1 MSWFRLDDKFHSNQK
16 VIAARNAA
24 VGLYVR
30 CGTWSADQGTEGRI
44 PSHVALMFGTKAE
57 IARVSAAGLWQ
68 PTDYGYLIRDYLEY
82 NLSNDEVGERREK
95 RAEAGRAGG
104 IKSGESRRSKREAS
118 ASDSGKQ
125 IEANTNPDPTR
136 PDPTP
141 LVPVVDELD
150 DSTCDVL
157 RGAAVMYAEWKFASN
172 PSACKGLPSKYKAGI
187 VANMRAR
194 HQQAIVAHLG
204 NTTAAFGADVQR
216 HTFADLAAR
225 ADDQA
230 GAFAAIFQ
238 VLRHLSHSGVG
249 EDHTARANLCP
260 PCHHGVRLH
269 LDPVAQ
275 GDIGADHTERPNMH
289 PRAQT
294 RRRIND

>member
-82 NLSNDEVGERREK
+82 NLSNDEAGERREK

-141 LVPVVDELD
+141 LVPVVDGLD
-150 DSTCDVL
+150 DPTCDVL
-157 RGAAVMYAEWKFASN
+157 RAAAVMYAEWKFASN

-187 VANMRAR
+187 VANGLTEQAAELSAYIER
-194 HQQAIVAHLG
+194 HPNATAADIASKVLGVRGLG
-204 NTTAAFGADVQR
+204 NTTTPPAPDWHANPHCEHCDGSGIARLDDIGQGTYGPCECRRTEPYPDADVIEMR
-216 HTFADLAAR
+216 WA
-225 ADDQA
+225 
-230 GAFAAIFQ
+230 
-238 VLRHLSHSGVG
+238 
-249 EDHTARANLCP
+249 
-260 PCHHGVRLH
+260 
-269 LDPVAQ
+269 
-275 GDIGADHTERPNMH
+275 
-289 PRAQT
+289 
-294 RRRIND
+294 

>member
-187 VANMRAR
+187 VANVLTEQAAELSAYIER
-194 HQQAIVAHLG
+194 HPNATAADIASKVLGVRGLG
-204 NTTAAFGADVQR
+204 NTTTPPAPDWHANPHCEHCDGSGIARLDDIGQGTYGPCECRRTEPYPDADVIEMR
-216 HTFADLAAR
+216 WA
-225 ADDQA
+225 
-230 GAFAAIFQ
+230 
-238 VLRHLSHSGVG
+238 
-249 EDHTARANLCP
+249 
-260 PCHHGVRLH
+260 
-269 LDPVAQ
+269 
-275 GDIGADHTERPNMH
+275 
-289 PRAQT
+289 
-294 RRRIND
+294 

>member
-187 VANMRAR
+187 VANVLTEQAAELSAYIER
-194 HQQAIVAHLG
+194 HPNATAADIASKVLGVPGLG
-204 NTTAAFGADVQR
+204 NTTTPPAPDWHANPHCEHCDGSGIARLDDIGQGTYGPCECRRTEPYPDADVIEMR
-216 HTFADLAAR
+216 WA
-225 ADDQA
+225 
-230 GAFAAIFQ
+230 
-238 VLRHLSHSGVG
+238 
-249 EDHTARANLCP
+249 
-260 PCHHGVRLH
+260 
-269 LDPVAQ
+269 
-275 GDIGADHTERPNMH
+275 
-289 PRAQT
+289 
-294 RRRIND
+294 

>member
-187 VANMRAR
+187 VANVLTEQAAELSAYIER
-194 HQQAIVAHLG
+194 HPNATAADIASKVLGVRGLG
-204 NTTAAFGADVQR
+204 NTTTPPAPDWDANPHCEHCDGSGIARLDDIGQGTYGPCECRRTEPYPDADVIEMR
-216 HTFADLAAR
+216 WA
-225 ADDQA
+225 
-230 GAFAAIFQ
+230 
-238 VLRHLSHSGVG
+238 
-249 EDHTARANLCP
+249 
-260 PCHHGVRLH
+260 
-269 LDPVAQ
+269 
-275 GDIGADHTERPNMH
+275 
-289 PRAQT
+289 
-294 RRRIND
+294 

>member
-1 MSWFRLDDKFHSNQK
+1 MTWFRLDDKFHSNQK
-16 VIAARNAA
+16 AIAARNAA

-68 PTDYGYLIRDYLEY
+68 PPDYGYLIRDYLEY

-187 VANMRAR
+187 VANVLTEQAAELSAYIER
-194 HQQAIVAHLG
+194 HPNATAADIAGRVLGVPGLG
-204 NTTAAFGADVQR
+204 NTTTPPAPDWHANPHCEHCDGSGIARLDDIGQGTYGPCECRRTEPYPDADVIEMR
-216 HTFADLAAR
+216 WA
-225 ADDQA
+225 
-230 GAFAAIFQ
+230 
-238 VLRHLSHSGVG
+238 
-249 EDHTARANLCP
+249 
-260 PCHHGVRLH
+260 
-269 LDPVAQ
+269 
-275 GDIGADHTERPNMH
+275 
-289 PRAQT
+289 
-294 RRRIND
+294 

>member
-82 NLSNDEVGERREK
+82 NLSNEEVADRRDK

-125 IEANTNPDPTR
+125 NEANTNPDPTR

-150 DSTCDVL
+150 DSTCVVL

-172 PSACKGLPSKYKAGI
+172 PSACKGLSSKYKAGI
-187 VANMRAR
+187 VANVLTEQAAELSAYIKR
-194 HQQAIVAHLG
+194 HPNATAADIAGRVLGVPGLG
-204 NTTAAFGADVQR
+204 NTTPPPAPDWHADPHCEHCDGSGIARLDDIGQGTYGPCECRRPEPYPDADVIEMR
-216 HTFADLAAR
+216 WA
-225 ADDQA
+225 
-230 GAFAAIFQ
+230 
-238 VLRHLSHSGVG
+238 
-249 EDHTARANLCP
+249 
-260 PCHHGVRLH
+260 
-269 LDPVAQ
+269 
-275 GDIGADHTERPNMH
+275 
-289 PRAQT
+289 
-294 RRRIND
+294 

>member
-187 VANMRAR
+187 VANVLTEQAAELSAYIER
-194 HQQAIVAHLG
+194 HPNATAADIASKVLGVRGLG
-204 NTTAAFGADVQR
+204 NTTTPPAPDWHANPHCEHCDGSGIARLDDIGQGTYGQCECRRTEPYPDADVIEMR
-216 HTFADLAAR
+216 WA
-225 ADDQA
+225 
-230 GAFAAIFQ
+230 
-238 VLRHLSHSGVG
+238 
-249 EDHTARANLCP
+249 
-260 PCHHGVRLH
+260 
-269 LDPVAQ
+269 
-275 GDIGADHTERPNMH
+275 
-289 PRAQT
+289 
-294 RRRIND
+294 

>member
-187 VANMRAR
+187 VANVLTEQAAELSAYIER
-194 HQQAIVAHLG
+194 HPNATAADIASKVLGVRGLG
-204 NTTAAFGADVQR
+204 NTTTPPAPDWHANPHCEHCDGSGIARLDDIGQGTYGPCECRRTEPYPDADVIEMR
-216 HTFADLAAR
+216 WT
-225 ADDQA
+225 
-230 GAFAAIFQ
+230 
-238 VLRHLSHSGVG
+238 
-249 EDHTARANLCP
+249 
-260 PCHHGVRLH
+260 
-269 LDPVAQ
+269 
-275 GDIGADHTERPNMH
+275 
-289 PRAQT
+289 
-294 RRRIND
+294 

>member
-187 VANMRAR
+187 VANVLTEQAAELSAYIER
-194 HQQAIVAHLG
+194 HPNATAADIASKVLG
-204 NTTAAFGADVQR
+204 VRGLRNTTTPPAPDWHANPHCEHCDGSGIARLDDIGQGTYGPCECRRTEPYPDADVIEMR
-216 HTFADLAAR
+216 WA
-225 ADDQA
+225 
-230 GAFAAIFQ
+230 
-238 VLRHLSHSGVG
+238 
-249 EDHTARANLCP
+249 
-260 PCHHGVRLH
+260 
-269 LDPVAQ
+269 
-275 GDIGADHTERPNMH
+275 
-289 PRAQT
+289 
-294 RRRIND
+294 

>member
-187 VANMRAR
+187 VANVLTEQAAELSAYIER
-194 HQQAIVAHLG
+194 HPNATAADIASKVLGVRGLG
-204 NTTAAFGADVQR
+204 NTTTPPAPDWHANPHCEHCDGSGIARLDDIGQGTYGPCECRRPEPYPDADVIEMR
-216 HTFADLAAR
+216 WA
-225 ADDQA
+225 
-230 GAFAAIFQ
+230 
-238 VLRHLSHSGVG
+238 
-249 EDHTARANLCP
+249 
-260 PCHHGVRLH
+260 
-269 LDPVAQ
+269 
-275 GDIGADHTERPNMH
+275 
-289 PRAQT
+289 
-294 RRRIND
+294 

>member
-82 NLSNDEVGERREK
+82 TLSNDEVGERREK

-187 VANMRAR
+187 VANVLTEQAAELSAYIER
-194 HQQAIVAHLG
+194 HPNATAADIASKVLGVRGLG
-204 NTTAAFGADVQR
+204 NTTTPPAPDWHANPHCEHCDGSGIARLDDIGQGTYGPCECRRTEPYPDADVIEMR
-216 HTFADLAAR
+216 WA
-225 ADDQA
+225 
-230 GAFAAIFQ
+230 
-238 VLRHLSHSGVG
+238 
-249 EDHTARANLCP
+249 
-260 PCHHGVRLH
+260 
-269 LDPVAQ
+269 
-275 GDIGADHTERPNMH
+275 
-289 PRAQT
+289 
-294 RRRIND
+294 

>member
-136 PDPTP
+136 PDQTP

-187 VANMRAR
+187 VANVLTEQAAELSAYIER
-194 HQQAIVAHLG
+194 HPNATAADIASKVLGVRGLG
-204 NTTAAFGADVQR
+204 NTTTPPAPDWHANPHCEHCDGSGIARLDDIGQGTYGPCECRRTEPYPDADVIEMR
-216 HTFADLAAR
+216 WA
-225 ADDQA
+225 
-230 GAFAAIFQ
+230 
-238 VLRHLSHSGVG
+238 
-249 EDHTARANLCP
+249 
-260 PCHHGVRLH
+260 
-269 LDPVAQ
+269 
-275 GDIGADHTERPNMH
+275 
-289 PRAQT
+289 
-294 RRRIND
+294 

>member
-157 RGAAVMYAEWKFASN
+157 HGAAVMYAEWKFASN

-187 VANMRAR
+187 VANVLTEQAAELSAYIER
-194 HQQAIVAHLG
+194 HPNATAADIASKVLGVRGLG
-204 NTTAAFGADVQR
+204 NTTTPPAPDWHANPHCEHCDGSGIARLDDIGQGTYGPCECRRTEPYPDADVIEMR
-216 HTFADLAAR
+216 WA
-225 ADDQA
+225 
-230 GAFAAIFQ
+230 
-238 VLRHLSHSGVG
+238 
-249 EDHTARANLCP
+249 
-260 PCHHGVRLH
+260 
-269 LDPVAQ
+269 
-275 GDIGADHTERPNMH
+275 
-289 PRAQT
+289 
-294 RRRIND
+294 

>member
-104 IKSGESRRSKREAS
+104 IKSGESRRSKGEAS

-187 VANMRAR
+187 VANVLTEQAAELSAYIER
-194 HQQAIVAHLG
+194 HPNATAADIASKVLGVRGLG
-204 NTTAAFGADVQR
+204 NTTTPPAPDWHANPHCEHCDGSGIARLDDIGQGTYGPCECRRTEPYPDADVIEMR
-216 HTFADLAAR
+216 WA
-225 ADDQA
+225 
-230 GAFAAIFQ
+230 
-238 VLRHLSHSGVG
+238 
-249 EDHTARANLCP
+249 
-260 PCHHGVRLH
+260 
-269 LDPVAQ
+269 
-275 GDIGADHTERPNMH
+275 
-289 PRAQT
+289 
-294 RRRIND
+294 

>member
-187 VANMRAR
+187 VANVLEEQRTELTQFIKR
-194 HQQAIVAHLG
+194 HPNA
-204 NTTAAFGADVQR
+204 TAADIAGKVLGVPGLGDTTPPPAPDWHANPHCEHCDGSGIARLDDIGQGTYGPCECRRTEPYPDADVIEMR
-216 HTFADLAAR
+216 WA
-225 ADDQA
+225 
-230 GAFAAIFQ
+230 
-238 VLRHLSHSGVG
+238 
-249 EDHTARANLCP
+249 
-260 PCHHGVRLH
+260 
-269 LDPVAQ
+269 
-275 GDIGADHTERPNMH
+275 
-289 PRAQT
+289 
-294 RRRIND
+294 

>member
-104 IKSGESRRSKREAS
+104 IKSGELRRSKREAS

-187 VANMRAR
+187 VANVLTEQAAELSAYIER
-194 HQQAIVAHLG
+194 HPNATAADIASKVLGVRGLG
-204 NTTAAFGADVQR
+204 NTTTPPAPDWHANPHCEHCDGSGIARLDDIGQGTYGPCECRRTEPYPDADVIEMR
-216 HTFADLAAR
+216 WA
-225 ADDQA
+225 
-230 GAFAAIFQ
+230 
-238 VLRHLSHSGVG
+238 
-249 EDHTARANLCP
+249 
-260 PCHHGVRLH
+260 
-269 LDPVAQ
+269 
-275 GDIGADHTERPNMH
+275 
-289 PRAQT
+289 
-294 RRRIND
+294 